1 MVKGDGWKA
10 LVRAQAIRTGTFRT
24 IAPKTWLKVDG
35 RRPHQPTGITQKKNR
50 KKKAKNLGSVSSP
63 ISDCKIRKQR

>member
-24 IAPKTWLKVDG
+24 VAPKTWLKVDG
-35 RRPHQPTGITQKKNR
+35 HRHHPKKNR
-50 KKKAKNLGSVSSP
+50 KKN
-63 ISDCKIRKQR
+63 CKPWAWKVCE